1 MKPLAII
8 FLGSLLSANSAL
20 ALDYTVT
27 AKGGWGEVRVDKS
40 LSDDNQLFSEEGNS
54 LTAGAGLAFDSQL
67 TTGIEA
73 TSFKTASFLGSDDRA
88 SLSETKWYIGYR
100 INLADHFR
108 IVPAVG
114 ASNWKLRLKE
124 GAFETISEV
133 KAGTY
138 RDTDFYGQLN
148 LEFPINDLIAVV
160 SSINYT
166 RYDFGVF
173 RNAQA
178 GVMFQF

>member
-1 MKPLAII
+1 MKLLTII
-8 FLGSLLSANSAL
+8 LLGSLLSANSAL

-54 LTAGAGLAFDSQL
+54 LSAGAGLAFDSQL
-67 TTGIEA
+67 VTGVEF
-73 TSFKTASFLGSDDRA
+73 TGFKTANFLGADDRA
-88 SLSETKWYIGYR
+88 SFSESKWYLGYR
-100 INLADHFR
+100 FEVTDHFR
-108 IVPAVG
+108 IVPAAG
-114 ASNWKLRLKE
+114 ITRSKLRLKE
-124 GAFETISEV
+124 GAFEYSSEV

-138 RDTDFYGQLN
+138 RDTSAYGQLN
-148 LEFPINDLIAVV
+148 VEFPINDLIAVV